1 MMVVWVKVMAIN
13 MKKWAYFES
22 ILEKELI
29 GLGNEFTAMV
39 VRERGES
46 WMTQTFDLSSGVD
59 VAPIYNMG
67 WTERKGFR

>member
-13 MKKWAYFES
+13 MKKRAYFES

-46 WMTQTFDLSSGVD
+46 
-59 VAPIYNMG
+59 
-67 WTERKGFR
+67 